1 MGITF
6 VFSISFFFFLR
17 KNRFH
22 FIVCQVSGKCS
33 AGGKITCLILELH
46 INFEFGLGGFTVL
59 KELLLFY
66 VFQAFS
72 LLIHWNFLYCS
83 GFSFCQCA
91 SLFICM
97 SMCANACLGASLWKI
112 ACSFWFN
119 VQCDSVLQNMKP
131 C

>member
-1 MGITF
+1 MDITF

-66 VFQAFS
+66 VFQVFS
-72 LLIHWNFLYCS
+72 LLIH
-83 GFSFCQCA
+83 
-91 SLFICM
+91 
-97 SMCANACLGASLWKI
+97 
-112 ACSFWFN
+112 
-119 VQCDSVLQNMKP
+119 
-131 C
+131 